1 MIKMLSVLIII
12 YDIKHLTN
20 CEYTTYILHRIIKKK
35 RIFRNLKKGK
45 AIKMKRRDFFK
56 KSIGAGLA
64 AGAAISLGG
73 YDKLWHTTSLPT
85 GFDMVAIMGGKPD
98 SMFDLG
104 IQELGG
110 IGTFVRKGQKVLVK
124 PNIGWDRTPEN
135 AANTNPLL
143 VKRIVEH
150 CLRAGASEVY
160 VFDHTCDNWVNCYK
174 NSGIEKYAKD
184 AGAKIVPANSES
196 YYQEV
201 SITGGKI
208 LKNAKVHQIVL
219 EADVFINV
227 PVLKDHSS
235 TRMTCCLKNM
245 MGVVWDRGYWHKN
258 NLDQCIADYAS
269 YIKKPVLNIID
280 CYNVMTKNGPQGV
293 SKEDIVNMQSM
304 IITTDWVAG
313 DAAAAKM
320 LSLNPSDINYI
331 SMAHKMGIGNMNLES
346 LNIKR
351 IKM

>member
-1 MIKMLSVLIII
+1 M
-12 YDIKHLTN
+12 
-20 CEYTTYILHRIIKKK
+20 K
-35 RIFRNLKKGK
+35 R
-45 AIKMKRRDFFK
+45 MKRRDFLK
-56 KSIGAGLA
+56 TSVGAGLA
-64 AGAAISLGG
+64 AGAALSLGG
-73 YDKLWHTTSLPT
+73 YDKLWHSTSISA
-85 GFDMVAIMGGKPD
+85 GYDMVAIMGGKPD

-110 IGTFVRKGQKVLVK
+110 IGTFVKKGQKVLVK
-124 PNIGWDRTPEN
+124 PNIGWDRTPEY

-150 CLRAGASEVY
+150 CFRAGASVVY

-174 NSGIEKYAKD
+174 NSGIEKSAKD

-196 YYQEV
+196 YYHEV

-208 LKNAKVHQIVL
+208 LKSVKVHNLIL
-219 EADVFINV
+219 ETDVFISV

-235 TRMTCCLKNM
+235 TRMTGCLKNM
-245 MGVVWDRGYWHKN
+245 MGVVWDRQFWHKN
-258 NLDQCIADYAS
+258 DLDQCIADYAL
-269 YIKKPVLNIID
+269 YTKKPALNIID

-293 SKEDIVNMQSM
+293 SREDVVNMQSM
-304 IITTDWVAG
+304 IITTDCVAG
-313 DAAAAKM
+313 DAASAKM
-320 LSLNPSDINYI
+320 LGINPSDISYI
-331 SMAHKMGIGNMNLES
+331 PMAHKMGAGNMNLES